1 MVGGGLVNDKRACL
15 EINEIFDLFTFS
27 YSIPI
32 EFREIVKTAINRYA
46 QPYKY
51 SEETLNRMVNK
62 ATSPLDTF
70 KYLGTNKESQ
80 FNYNQWK
87 GHLAEWIVC
96 YEYNSIRNNGNVVFT
111 FVNPDSSSKADSLH
125 IIKVGERYKCIAGP
139 DIKTG
144 QAAYLI
150 NQLEKVWS
158 HEGSIPFYDFYNI
171 LSDEKKLT
179 KKQIFKLNQLK
190 EKHPQKVILTP
201 NFNPE
206 EIIKFS
212 NKFLRRVA
220 NQQTGPTASVVK
232 KARQNAR
239 DTIPKKREWAAFNY
253 DAHLKYS
260 FEKQQETIRR
270 NAELEAQKLLE
281 EVLNRT
287 RSAPVNK
294 KSKPMEWLTKIG
306 TKIAK
311 SKPIKYIKDNP
322 EIIEP
327 IVAGATE
334 LLISALRDS
343 KSSKTSDIEQK
354 DVKSPLT
361 DHVPQSKINE
371 EFTRKSPV
379 KHEVSPYTRK
389 DGTPVRGYP
398 RGKD

>member
-1 MVGGGLVNDKRACL
+1 MNDKRACL
-15 EINEIFDLFTFS
+15 DINEIFDLFTFS
-27 YSIPI
+27 YTIPI
-32 EFREIVKTAINRYA
+32 EFRDIVKTAINRYA
-46 QPYKY
+46 QPYKH
-51 SEETLNRMVNK
+51 SKETLNRMVNK

-70 KYLGTNKESQ
+70 KYLGTKKEYQ
-80 FNYNQWK
+80 FNYSQWK

-111 FVNPDSSSKADSLH
+111 FLNPDSSSKADILH
-125 IIKVGERYKCIAGP
+125 IIKVGERYKYIAGP

-179 KKQIFKLNQLK
+179 KKHIFKLNQLK
-190 EKHPQKVILTP
+190 ENYPQKVILTP
-201 NFNPE
+201 NFNSE
-206 EIIKFS
+206 EILKFS

-220 NQQTGPTASVVK
+220 NQQTGPTASAVK
-232 KARQNAR
+232 KARQYAR
-239 DTIPKKREWAAFNY
+239 DTIPKKREWTAFNY

-270 NAELEAQKLLE
+270 NAELKAQKLLE
-281 EVLNRT
+281 EVMKRN

-294 KSKPMEWLTKIG
+294 KSKPMEWLAEMG

-311 SKPIKYIKDNP
+311 SKPVKFVKDHP

-327 IVAGATE
+327 FIVVTGE
-334 LLISALRDS
+334 VLRSALRVS
-343 KSSKTSDIEQK
+343 KSSKTSGIEQK

-379 KHEVSPYTRK
+379 KHPVTSYTRK
-389 DGTPVRGYP
+389 DGTPVRGYL